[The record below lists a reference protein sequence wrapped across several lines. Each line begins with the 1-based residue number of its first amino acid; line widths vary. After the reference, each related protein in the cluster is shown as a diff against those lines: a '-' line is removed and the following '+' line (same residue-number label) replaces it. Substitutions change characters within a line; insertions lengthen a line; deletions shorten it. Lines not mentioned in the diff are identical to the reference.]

1 MTQCFKTAVL
11 DLKNMFEIVMNSI
24 FKDIRRFE
32 TEYRQSIRDIEQRA
46 EQIKQQGDQEE
57 IKEQGEKDKT
67 KGSIISLEEEVEKMK
82 KTSKRLRDYDWKE
95 ELEMIHR
102 LLKTR
107 FSLLLTNTGD

>member
-1 MTQCFKTAVL
+1 MRKTSVQLSGGFA
-11 DLKNMFEIVMNSI
+11 NVMNSVLMEARAVLKEWSQKYI
-24 FKDIRRFE
+24 NQK
-32 TEYRQSIRDIEQRA
+32 A
-46 EQIKQQGDQEE
+46 EQIKQQGDQEEE

-107 FSLLLTNTGD
+107 LRLLLTNTGD

>member
-1 MTQCFKTAVL
+1 MRKTSVQL
-11 DLKNMFEIVMNSI
+11 SGGFGNVMNSVLM
-24 FKDIRRFE
+24 E
-32 TEYRQSIRDIEQRA
+32 ARA
-46 EQIKQQGDQEE
+46 VLKEWSQKYINQKAEHIKQQGDQEEE

-107 FSLLLTNTGD
+107 FSLLLTSTGA